1 MQDFWKPYGL
11 IAVSE
16 NEQPIELKDV
26 QITCSVLNLTSNVTT
41 KFTYK
46 NQHLQQVQG
55 SFVFPLE
62 DVAVY
67 DFEAEVDGRK
77 IVAKCRPRAEAKT
90 TYDEAVAS
98 GHAAFLAEQ
107 EEHCEDVFQMSIGN
121 IPPNGTVII
130 QLKYVGHLQCENT
143 DGNGSSKSQAVFT
156 LPSVINPRYSPAD
169 SAIKSEFEPFAKAV
183 SMNSCTYSLSFEAIL
198 LMPED
203 ITVVRSER
211 DTYSVEFSTEGRK
224 SAKVKLTST
233 FKPDHDLQMVIQM
246 SGQLSS
252 FGICEPGDP
261 GQMGILGKDCLMA
274 QFMPNFSEFEDI
286 QEQRNEVY
294 FVVDRSGS
302 MSGSNIQHASSSLL
316 LFLKSLPAGCR
327 FQIIGFGSG
336 HDCLFQEPTDY
347 NETSLERALQY
358 QREMTANMGGTEV
371 LPALKTAFDSPLSG
385 QGWYKQIVFLTDGDV
400 SNADEVIGLVS
411 SNVDK
416 GRLFAIGIGEGCSTN
431 LVSGVARAG
440 RGMAA
445 FIRDNAQ
452 MHGAVMKIL
461 KEALQP
467 RASEISVK
475 WSVTKKNASGTA
487 NPVNVISIPTK
498 VPPVFAGRFL
508 TMYGIL
514 PEENRFAELSG
525 EVVLEYE
532 ILGTKYSLRIDM
544 ASVQLHQSQPDKTD
558 VPIHRLAGKCQMTEL
573 SDKYKAESMRDPEKS
588 KSDEAKSLRSQIE
601 QLSCAINVLSIFT
614 GLVGVDP
621 VKQEIPAEAPA
632 PPPMFCESFG
642 RIPAPCGGGI
652 GGFGAMP
659 RFALFNCSSMAR
671 PAANICIPQSLS
683 QSVVFPAAPPIPNT
697 NGGVNFEDAC
707 VPESLSQSVV
717 PPAAPPTRGTTGGV
731 NFGEKK
737 IVESPLLRLV
747 ELQNIAGFW
756 NLVED
761 LAKCINMSLDSLQK
775 SQPKTW
781 SASCTQAVTDR
792 IWATALVLAYLHSKL
807 SASVDE
813 WELVGKKAKAW
824 LIQQASMFE
833 KSPPTTKKLVEGL
846 IEQAKLVVN
855 K

>member
-1 MQDFWKPYGL
+1 M
-11 IAVSE
+11 SE
-16 NEQPIELKDV
+16 PHSSAEKRAFLRSKCIRKNSYRLK
-26 QITCSVLNLTSNVTT
+26 
-41 KFTYK
+41 
-46 NQHLQQVQG
+46 
-55 SFVFPLE
+55 

-411 SNVDK
+411 ANVDK

-487 NPVNVISIPTK
+487 SPVNVISIPTK

-514 PEENRFAELSG
+514 PEEGQFAELSG

-573 SDKYKAESMRDPEKS
+573 SDKYKAELMRDPEKS

-632 PPPMFCESFG
+632 PAPAPPPMFCRSMPI
-642 RIPAPCGGGI
+642 RHYMCMAKTAPRVVGSA
-652 GGFGAMP
+652 GFG
-659 RFALFNCSSMAR
+659 CSNMAASIAGACVR
-671 PAANICIPQSLS
+671 ESLPQSAVS
-683 QSVVFPAAPPIPNT
+683 REAPLIADAT
-697 NGGVNFEDAC
+697 GEVDFEGLDSDEMDS
-707 VPESLSQSVV
+707 PDFSPSLKK
-717 PPAAPPTRGTTGGV
+717 
-731 NFGEKK
+731 EKK
-737 IVESPLLRLV
+737 SVESPLLKLV

-761 LAKCINMSLDSLQK
+761 LAKCINLSLDSLQK
-775 SQPKTW
+775 LQPKTW
-781 SASCTQAVTDR
+781 SASYSQAVTDR
-792 IWATALVLAYLHSKL
+792 VWATALVLAYLHSKL
-807 SASVDE
+807 SASLDE

-833 KSPPTTKKLVEGL
+833 KSPPTAKKLVDGL